1 MPAAS
6 TSMLSVQ
13 VSDFKDNCLLI
24 QHDRL
29 ICDFCS
35 SGQRFA
41 CGFLQST
48 PHDGNLAVRL
58 TLPPVGCV
66 EDFHLQVSAPCRAH
80 NKKAAPFLALLS
92 LYFYLFNE
100 MILFVSLAIISCSCL
115 IFRILST
122 CLQDIWTLFK
132 ATRLTH
138 CGTWFIPLLIIIV
151 LFILFSIFAKLK
163 WRRLQWVRFI
173 RKSRYG
179 ASGGT
184 FVPNGG
190 FCRLWRILVKKEPN
204 KKIR

>member
-66 EDFHLQVSAPCRAH
+66 EDFHLQVSAPCRAQSSRRRGLPRCLSH
-80 NKKAAPFLALLS
+80 HRAYGSVPRRFLLRVRPSGHTHFCPISTQPYLAKSVRYFPALRPS
-92 LYFYLFNE
+92 FEASAQYK
-100 MILFVSLAIISCSCL
+100 
-115 IFRILST
+115 
-122 CLQDIWTLFK
+122 Q
-132 ATRLTH
+132 
-138 CGTWFIPLLIIIV
+138 
-151 LFILFSIFAKLK
+151 
-163 WRRLQWVRFI
+163 Q
-173 RKSRYG
+173 YG
-179 ASGGT
+179 
-184 FVPNGG
+184 P
-190 FCRLWRILVKKEPN
+190 
-204 KKIR
+204 